1 MNWALA
7 VKGWACRV
15 LGGQWVGL
23 QGLRGSGGGPT
34 GLQGVNGYA
43 KRVPK
48 GQGVGP
54 QGPRGSRG
62 RLRGSK
68 GVRGKA
74 YRGQGVGPQ
83 GPRGSTVI
91 RFFLRTYGLTD

>member
-48 GQGVGP
+48 GQGVG
-54 QGPRGSRG
+54 
-62 RLRGSK
+62 L
-68 GVRGKA
+68 
-74 YRGQGVGPQ
+74 Q
-83 GPRGSTVI
+83 GPRGSTMI
-91 RFFLRTYGLTD
+91 RFFLRTYGLTEVFQEALADLKSLGNF